1 MSPTPHAH
9 TLEQRVA
16 EDSAGIRDAI
26 EIANALIK
34 VPASTNPRLERLRAG
49 GVLNANAGRTRAATH
64 PA

>member
-34 VPASTNPRLERLRAG
+34 GAGVDESAPRAPAG
-49 GVLNANAGRTRAATH
+49 GKAS
-64 PA
+64 